1 VIAKMPIF
9 WQYGEKLVFSMRQP
23 GRSRRPLATA
33 AAAAFA
39 LAAFSAHLPGA
50 AIARQEWRQKYDP
63 IIQACARQFNV
74 PADLIHSI
82 IRAESDYDS
91 RAISIKGAVGLMQ
104 LMAETATQYDVA
116 DRFDPA
122 ENIKGGVKY
131 LKDLCKLF
139 NGNTAKV
146 LAAYN
151 AGQEAL
157 KKFNGIPPYAETR
170 EYIRRVMAS
179 YSKPFIS
186 GGVPI
191 QKFVDSSGQHVFTN
205 DPYYHINSRK
215 NRD

>member
-1 VIAKMPIF
+1 
-9 WQYGEKLVFSMRQP
+9 LRQ
-23 GRSRRPLATA
+23 
-33 AAAAFA
+33 
-39 LAAFSAHLPGA
+39 
-50 AIARQEWRQKYDP
+50 QYDP

-82 IRAESDYDS
+82 IRAESAYDS
-91 RAISIKGAVGLMQ
+91 AAVSPKGAVGLMQ
-104 LMAETATQYDVA
+104 IMPETATQYNVA

-122 ENIKGGVKY
+122 DNIKGGVKY
-131 LKDLCKLF
+131 LKDLIKLF

-157 KKFNGIPPYAETR
+157 KKFHGIPPYAETR

-179 YSKPFIS
+179 YPKPFIT

-191 QKFVDSSGQHVFTN
+191 RKFVDASGQHVFTN
-205 DPYYHINSRK
+205 DPYYHLNGRK

>member
-1 VIAKMPIF
+1 MNA
-9 WQYGEKLVFSMRQP
+9 P
-23 GRSRRPLATA
+23 GRRRRPFASAAATA
-33 AAAAFA
+33 LA
-39 LAAFSAHLPGA
+39 LAAFSVPLPGA
-50 AIARQEWRQKYDP
+50 AGRRQELKQQYDP
-63 IIQACARQFNV
+63 IIQACARQFSV

-82 IRAESDYDS
+82 IRAESAYDS
-91 RAISIKGAVGLMQ
+91 GAVSPKGAVGLMQ
-104 LMAETATQYDVA
+104 LMPETATQYAVT

-122 ENIKGGVKY
+122 ENIRGGVKY

-170 EYIRRVMAS
+170 EYIRRVMVS
-179 YSKPFIS
+179 YSKPYIS
-186 GGVPI
+186 GGVPVR
-191 QKFVDSSGQHVFTN
+191 KFVDASGQHVFTN
-205 DPYYHINSRK
+205 DPYYHLNSRK

>member
-1 VIAKMPIF
+1 VIAKTRGF
-9 WQYGEKLVFSMRQP
+9 WQYGGKLVFSMRQP
-23 GRSRRPLATA
+23 GRCRCSLTTA
-33 AAAAFA
+33 AAAAFV
-39 LAAFSAHLPGA
+39 LAAFSAPLAGA
-50 AIARQEWRQKYDP
+50 RARQELRQQYDP

-82 IRAESDYDS
+82 IRAESAYDS
-91 RAISIKGAVGLMQ
+91 AAVSPKGAVGLMQ
-104 LMAETATQYDVA
+104 LMPETATQYGVA
-116 DRFDPA
+116 DSFDPA

-131 LKDLCKLF
+131 LKDLIKLF

-146 LAAYN
+146 LGAYN

-157 KKFNGIPPYAETR
+157 KKFHGIPPYAETR

-179 YSKPFIS
+179 YPKPFIT

-191 QKFVDSSGQHVFTN
+191 RKFVDASGQHVFTN
-205 DPYYHINSRK
+205 DPYYHLNGRK

>member
-1 VIAKMPIF
+1 
-9 WQYGEKLVFSMRQP
+9 MRQP
-23 GRSRRPLATA
+23 GRSRRPFTA
-33 AAAAFA
+33 AAAAAFV
-39 LAAFSAHLPGA
+39 LAAFSVPLPGA
-50 AIARQEWRQKYDP
+50 ARARQELKQQYDP
-63 IIQACARQFNV
+63 IIQACARQFKV

-91 RAISIKGAVGLMQ
+91 GAISPKGAVGLMQ
-104 LMAETATQYDVA
+104 LMPETATQYEVA

-157 KKFNGIPPYAETR
+157 KKFNGIPPYAETK

-179 YSKPFIS
+179 YSNPFIS

-191 QKFVDSSGQHVFTN
+191 RKFVDASGQHVFTN
-205 DPYYHINSRK
+205 DPYYHLNSRK

>member
-1 VIAKMPIF
+1 MSIF
-9 WQYGEKLVFSMRQP
+9 WQYGETLVFSMRLP
-23 GRSRRPLATA
+23 RRHRRPASSA
-33 AAAAFA
+33 AAALFA

-50 AIARQEWRQKYDP
+50 AIARQELKQQYDP
-63 IIQACARQFNV
+63 IIQACARQFSV
-74 PADLIHSI
+74 DADLIHSI
-82 IRAESDYDS
+82 IRAESAYES
-91 RAISIKGAVGLMQ
+91 TAISPKGAVGLMQ
-104 LMAETATQYDVA
+104 LMPETATQYDVA

-131 LKDLCKLF
+131 LKDLIKLF

-179 YSKPFIS
+179 YSKPYIS

-191 QKFVDSSGQHVFTN
+191 RKFVDASGQHVFTN
-205 DPYYHINSRK
+205 DPYYHLNSRK

>member
-1 VIAKMPIF
+1 
-9 WQYGEKLVFSMRQP
+9 MRNRGQR
-23 GRSRRPLATA
+23 GRFFTSCFGAAILLAGI
-33 AAAAFA
+33 
-39 LAAFSAHLPGA
+39 LSAPPPGA
-50 AIARQEWRQKYDP
+50 AKARQELKQQYDP
-63 IIQACARQFNV
+63 IVQACARQYNV

-91 RAISIKGAVGLMQ
+91 RAISPKGAVGLMQ
-104 LMAETATQYDVA
+104 LMPETATQYGVA
-116 DRFDPA
+116 DRFDPTD
-122 ENIKGGVKY
+122 NITGGVKY

-139 NGNTAKV
+139 SGNTAKV

-186 GGVPI
+186 SGVPI
-191 QKFVDSSGQHVFTN
+191 RKFVDETGQHVFTN
-205 DPYYHINSRK
+205 DPYYHVNSRK
-215 NRD
+215 KRG

>member
-1 VIAKMPIF
+1 
-9 WQYGEKLVFSMRQP
+9 MRHPVPNQ
-23 GRSRRPLATA
+23 RLLATA
-33 AAAAFA
+33 IAGVFLMAGILSGPLPSAAK
-39 LAAFSAHLPGA
+39 S
-50 AIARQEWRQKYDP
+50 RQELKKQYDP
-63 IIQACARQFNV
+63 IIQSCARQYNV

-82 IRAESDYDS
+82 IRAESDYDN
-91 RAISIKGAVGLMQ
+91 RAISVKGAVGLMQ
-104 LMAETATQYDVA
+104 LMPETAIQYGVS

-122 ENIKGGVKY
+122 DNVKGGVKY

-139 NGNTAKV
+139 DGNTAKV

-157 KKFNGIPPYAETR
+157 KKHKGIPPYPETR

-179 YSKPFIS
+179 YSKAYIG

-191 QKFVDSSGQHVFTN
+191 RKFVDSSGQHVFTN
-205 DPYYHINSRK
+205 DPYYHINGQK